1 MVVSAVLRSAFNCIL
16 SSLRDVVCDTIAAF
30 ELGHHRDHN
39 SLSSH
44 CILFSS
50 QKVYNATRRS
60 CEGFE
65 NARSIPVDQSIDD
78 DEFAWHQSAL
88 RIAMNLGLSSNNLT
102 VSPLRSVHIPGVL
115 VTGLPA
121 SLCPTFVLAHYVHCV
136 TEIHA
141 SDLHATGRESTTY
154 PAGTRDGPSELSLS
168 GETLHDENASPL
180 CSHSSQSNVHRRLD
194 VSSLSPGTY
203 NRESKPSRS
212 TAPQHSAK
220 AQTPAGPASPA
231 HTAAHH
237 FMLRGPTSTVVESL
251 EPLPTRLQ
259 PTEAPVYA
267 SPSDTEYGSESDCK
281 HGRNGA
287 NVDAHIFDKYE
298 IDDDVDIYI
307 HMAPLPPDA
316 DPVGIL
322 HSGRTRY
329 RLYGLLGD
337 GSFGRVFL
345 AEAEND
351 TTGGGDEGS
360 VFVAVKIIEKISLG
374 DVEHTAGLVENE
386 VRLMGMAVGGLQRDG
401 EAEKGWERGAA
412 EDPNGKI
419 GGVQSPFLA
428 HLLECWEDPD
438 NVYLVMRF
446 YPRSLHSLL
455 NEVELEPYQ
464 TKLYCAQLAL
474 ALHDMHTR
482 LHAFHRD
489 IKSGNVLI
497 DFRGNLVLCD
507 FGGAHFPLFPPSVM
521 PSTAVSSSL
530 PSPPSSPPPANI
542 EANLDAAFSAA
553 VAYDRHGTTGYF
565 APELIARDLAS
576 RGYTA
581 KADVY
586 SLGMTFWEMMTGSL
600 TPDYDSLPTY
610 LKARTLLEDN
620 IEWMQDAE
628 AIDLITKMLDEDPK
642 TRLSIQDILAHP
654 YFSDVDLEA
663 LRDGSYDMPY
673 KPDPIPRCYVGNTL
687 AFFDYEPS
695 YRGQYFTS
703 SWRCAPERVRDA
715 RHGEAHRTP
724 PAA

>member
-1 MVVSAVLRSAFNCIL
+1 MV
-16 SSLRDVVCDTIAAF
+16 
-30 ELGHHRDHN
+30 
-39 SLSSH
+39 
-44 CILFSS
+44 
-50 QKVYNATRRS
+50 VYNATRRS

-102 VSPLRSVHIPGVL
+102 VSPLRSICTPQAENPLHTLQELETDLRNSASAEKPCTTRTPRPSAHIPL
-115 VTGLPA
+115 
-121 SLCPTFVLAHYVHCV
+121 
-136 TEIHA
+136 
-141 SDLHATGRESTTY
+141 
-154 PAGTRDGPSELSLS
+154 
-168 GETLHDENASPL
+168 N
-180 CSHSSQSNVHRRLD
+180 Q
-194 VSSLSPGTY
+194 
-203 NRESKPSRS
+203 
-212 TAPQHSAK
+212 
-220 AQTPAGPASPA
+220 
-231 HTAAHH
+231 
-237 FMLRGPTSTVVESL
+237 M
-251 EPLPTRLQ
+251 LQ